1 MMRTEPTAAG
11 GRVLLGAAP
20 CSSGTLAP
28 SVCLCVLCGKCSS
41 ATQPDRPV
49 SVVPIKKLTTVVESS
64 MVHSS

>member
-1 MMRTEPTAAG
+1 MMRTQLRAAG

-49 SVVPIKKLTTVVESS
+49 SVVTIKKVTADVESS